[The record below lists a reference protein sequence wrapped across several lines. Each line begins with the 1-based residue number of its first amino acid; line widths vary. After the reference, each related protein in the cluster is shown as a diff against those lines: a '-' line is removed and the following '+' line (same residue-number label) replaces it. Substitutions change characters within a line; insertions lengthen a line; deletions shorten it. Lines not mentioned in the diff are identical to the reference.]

1 MSESPAHNPHPT
13 LPRTRKP
20 EPPTGTP
27 EHEEWL
33 LDEAAEE
40 TFPAS
45 DASATSQPGST
56 LTVNKIADAGRKTQA
71 TEEELKNKDDEG
83 D

>member
-1 MSESPAHNPHPT
+1 MPQTQSNPPRPT
-13 LPRTRKP
+13 LPRDRKP

-45 DASATSQPGST
+45 DAAATVQPGST
-56 LTVNKIADAGRKTQA
+56 LAVNKISDEGRATPT
-71 TEEELKNKDDEG
+71 TEEDLKSKDNG
-83 D
+83 GT